1 MSDESQNLLLVA
13 QVGGAHGVRGE
24 LKITTFTADP
34 MGLAGYRNLLRQDG
48 SPAVVIASARPV
60 KGGLVVRLKGVEDR
74 NAAEALRGLKLY
86 ITRDVLPEPEEDE
99 YYLADLIGLT
109 VETATGELLGKVK
122 LVQDFG
128 AGDLLEIQPKAG
140 ASWWLPFT
148 REAVPEVRITEGKII
163 AAPPLVIEDEAT
175 MPDETDEDAAH

>member
-1 MSDESQNLLLVA
+1 MGDESQNLLLVA

-34 MGLAGYRNLLRQDG
+34 MALTGYRNLLRQDG
-48 SPAVVIASARPV
+48 TPAVAIASARPV
-60 KGGLVVRLKGVEDR
+60 KGGLVARLKGVEDR
-74 NAAEALRGLKLY
+74 NAAEAMRGLKLY

-99 YYLADLIGLT
+99 FYLADLIGLT

-122 LVQDFG
+122 AVHDFG
-128 AGDLLEIQPKAG
+128 AGDLLEIQPKTG

-148 REAVPEVRITEGKII
+148 REAVPEVRIADGKII
-163 AAPPLVIEDEAT
+163 AAPPTVVEDEA
-175 MPDETDEDAAH
+175 PPPEAD